1 METWIEKKTPKKEKI
16 QVQYMNQGN
25 LVAILTRDLYTR
37 DFKLYD
43 INFEEKKLLLL
54 GKSQTPSKLENKYLS
69 IIEQPYGYALKKDS
83 K

>member
-43 INFEEKKLLLL
+43 INFEDKKLLLL

-69 IIEQPYGYALKKDS
+69 IIEQPYGYALKNDIK
-83 K
+83 